1 MKQTI
6 LTFAGKKIQ
15 RIVKHD
21 AGRAYAIFHG
31 RKWTL
36 KRSPDGYLQVD
47 KEIKAQ
53 K

>member
-1 MKQTI
+1 MKQII
-6 LTFAGKKIQ
+6 LTFAGKKIK

-36 KRSPDGYLQVD
+36 KRNHGYLQVD
-47 KEIKAQ
+47 KEIKA
-53 K
+53 